1 MAVPL
6 LGNAFPGD
14 LTVGSG
20 LLALVEVSGAGEAI
34 RNAKPWPL
42 VVTGRVAR
50 SACPEALPA
59 KFRV

>member
-1 MAVPL
+1 M
-6 LGNAFPGD
+6 
-14 LTVGSG
+14 VGSG
-20 LLALVEVSGAGEAI
+20 LLVLVEVSGAGEAI

-50 SACPEALPA
+50 SACPEALLA